1 VRILGW
7 PEGVIADADSRSELL
22 VINYRNER
30 GDSDEIA
37 RGHEFGREGVDVDA
51 YMKTKSVWAQL

>member
-22 VINYRNER
+22 VIDYRNER
-30 GDSDEIA
+30 GDSGW
-37 RGHEFGREGVDVDA
+37 RHEFGREGVAA

>member
-1 VRILGW
+1 
-7 PEGVIADADSRSELL
+7 VIADADSRSELL
-22 VINYRNER
+22 VIDYRNER

>member
-30 GDSDEIA
+30 GDSDEMA
-37 RGHEFGREGVDVDA
+37 RGHEFGREGVGA